1 MNFRNPHCGK
11 NNGRIAVICL
21 NIQNF
26 SQSLDNHFHEK
37 LNFNG
42 NAKIYYYNREIRI
55 TLLNIG

>member
-26 SQSLDNHFHEK
+26 SQSLDKNFHEK
-37 LNFNG
+37 MNF
-42 NAKIYYYNREIRI
+42 Y
-55 TLLNIG
+55 